1 MSWTE
6 IRALGSLIIATWALW
21 FLQMRFLD
29 GGQVVDLPPER
40 MFSTYLSVIVV
51 TIIGEILVTIGISI
65 VGVVLNSGTV
75 ESADFEDERDK
86 QIERRAGIISY
97 WFLIV
102 VVNILALRLIQQEIY
117 TSSVFA
123 PLAIASTSGIV
134 FTLLAVLFA
143 AHIVKMAAK
152 LILYRV

>member
-65 VGVVLNSGTV
+65 VGAVLNSGTL

-102 VVNILALRLIQQEIY
+102 AVNILALRLIQQEIY

-152 LILYRV
+152 LILYRI

>member
-65 VGVVLNSGTV
+65 VGAVLNSGTL

-102 VVNILALRLIQQEIY
+102 VVNMLALRLIQQEIY

-152 LILYRV
+152 LILYRI

>member
-65 VGVVLNSGTV
+65 VGAVLNSETV

-86 QIERRAGIISY
+86 QIERRSGIISY

-152 LILYRV
+152 LILYRI

>member
-21 FLQMRFLD
+21 FLQMRFLE
-29 GGQVVDLPPER
+29 GGQVVDLPPGR
-40 MFSTYLSVIVV
+40 MLGTYVSVIIV
-51 TIIGEILVTIGISI
+51 TIVGEILVTIGISI
-65 VGVVLNSGTV
+65 VGAVLNGETV

-102 VVNILALRLIQQEIY
+102 VVNMLALRLIQQEIY

-123 PLAIASTSGIV
+123 PLAIVSTSGIV

-143 AHIVKMAAK
+143 AHIVKMATK
-152 LILYRV
+152 LVLYRI

>member
-21 FLQMRFLD
+21 FLQMRFLE
-29 GGQVVDLPPER
+29 GGQVVDLPPGR
-40 MFSTYLSVIVV
+40 MLGTYVIIV
-51 TIIGEILVTIGISI
+51 TIVGEILVTIGISI
-65 VGVVLNSGTV
+65 VGAVLNGETV

-102 VVNILALRLIQQEIY
+102 VVNMLALRLIQQEIY

-123 PLAIASTSGIV
+123 PLAIVSTSGIV

-143 AHIVKMAAK
+143 AHIVKMATK
-152 LILYRV
+152 LVLYRI